1 MCFIW
6 NIHRILE
13 TTKCYGVELSKGGRY
28 GIMILKGNR
37 AKRGR
42 KEENSVEEEVWG
54 GVTNTKSIERAI

>member
-1 MCFIW
+1 M
-6 NIHRILE
+6 
-13 TTKCYGVELSKGGRY
+13 ELSKGGRY

-54 GVTNTKSIERAI
+54 GVTNTNYISKNSYQNLLL

>member
-1 MCFIW
+1 M
-6 NIHRILE
+6 
-13 TTKCYGVELSKGGRY
+13 ELSKGGRY

-54 GVTNTKSIERAI
+54 GVTNTKSIERAIWKFTTVEAY